1 MNIQL
6 EISVLNIKV
15 IMILVFSFLVGC
27 TNTPKKETASIA
39 DTIIQKENDS
49 VVEKKTDIAPKIL
62 YLLLTAEIAGQRNQY
77 SVALD
82 GYLQAA
88 KQVDDARI
96 SERAAKIGLYLKD
109 TKKTDEAV
117 SLWLKQDG
125 ENLTARKIAVLSALR
140 NNNKTAVVEHL
151 SEILAKDP
159 AGVETTLVELT
170 QVLDKEGKA
179 GFMFEVLEDLS
190 SLHPEQS
197 VVYFVQALVAGQRN
211 KLDIALEK
219 INKALHIQP
228 DWNKAGVL
236 KAQLATQ
243 KGDLILAKE
252 VLESILDKIP
262 ENDQIKKMLAQVLMK
277 SDQFDRAIELY
288 QSILSN
294 QPEDEGSR
302 FALVLILL
310 QQNKDDEAM
319 EHLSELINK
328 PRWNAQASFYS
339 GRIEYKKENYQKA
352 LVWFD
357 KVTQGEYVYDA
368 SMAAISVLLNQKE
381 FAEAEQRL
389 KLIMARYPKE
399 HLNISLLN
407 AELFVE
413 QKNYQKAFAIMAEA
427 LEKSP
432 ENRDLLYTR
441 SLIAEKLDKLDVV
454 EADLK
459 KIILKNPEDY
469 NALNALGYTLAD
481 RTQRYAEAE
490 VYLQKAITLKPDETV
505 IIDSVG
511 WLQFKKGNLDAAL
524 ALLLR
529 AYDKSPENEIVTHL
543 TEILWVKG
551 DKEKAKEIFAD
562 ALKKSPENKYILKLL
577 KRFPEL
583 MSQ

>member
-1 MNIQL
+1 
-6 EISVLNIKV
+6 
-15 IMILVFSFLVGC
+15 MILVFSFLVGC